1 MKKLFKWSKKYIIH
15 LVIITVLL
23 FSLEWLYSYLSQI
36 VAFAV
41 ALINK
46 EDLSKQTYVPD
57 FIASKLLEANELNGL
72 IFAVAMTGLT
82 LVIFQAV
89 RSCMRFI
96 SNYMQGEVTQNI
108 GRDMRIKFYDK
119 VTDLSYSDLNKINSG
134 DLIQRATS
142 DIDQASNFV
151 GSQMPSLLD
160 TLFTVIVG
168 TIRMSMISVQ
178 MTLVGVVIIP
188 FTIIASILYY
198 QYVTKLIDKVEV
210 KESKMTTA
218 IQEDINSIRVVKA
231 FANEKYEIEK
241 MDKYNKEYAASDKKV
256 NSAMSL
262 YWAIS
267 DSITLLQYFVAILIG
282 INLTRKGLITMSQM
296 VACLGLLEMI
306 VWPMRGL
313 GRTVSNFSKA
323 VVSAKRIDEIVT
335 KESEFDVNG
344 TLKPEITGDI
354 VFNNVSFKFDDEDTH
369 LLNNVSFKINPGE
382 TIAIVGKTGS
392 GKSTICNLLTRF
404 LEADNGDILING
416 VSIRNIDKKYL
427 RQNIRM
433 VLQDPFLYSK
443 SVYENISIMDK
454 NMSKEK
460 VEEVSKIA
468 DIYDEIKGFKHGYKT
483 MVGEKGTTLSGGQ
496 KQRLAIARIL
506 TSDSPVLIF
515 DDSLSALDTKT
526 DLLIRQALKKHN
538 NNQTM
543 VIITHRITTA
553 KEADKIIVLNNGT
566 VEAIGRHEDLK
577 NNGLYKELWELQ
589 GRLEEEFNQVLKEG
603 GEE

>member
-1 MKKLFKWSKKYIIH
+1 MKKLFTWSKKYIVH
-15 LVIITVLL
+15 LIIITVLL
-23 FSLEWLYSYLSQI
+23 FALEWLYSYLSQI
-36 VAFAV
+36 VAFAI

-46 EDLSKQTYVPD
+46 EDLTNQTYVPN
-57 FIASKLLEANELNGL
+57 FISNIL
-72 IFAVAMTGLT
+72 IKQNDTKGVVFAVAMTGVT
-82 LVIFQAV
+82 LVLFQTI
-89 RSCMRFI
+89 RSILRFT
-96 SNYMQGEVTQNI
+96 SNYMQGDVTQNI

-119 VTDLSYSDLNKINSG
+119 VTDLSYSELNKINSG

-142 DIDQASNFV
+142 DIDQASGFI
-151 GSQMPSLLD
+151 GSQMPSLID

-168 TIRMSMISVQ
+168 TIRMSMISLQ

-198 QYVTKLIDKVEV
+198 RYVTKLIDNVEH
-210 KESKMTTA
+210 KESLMTTS

-241 MDKYNKEYAASDKKV
+241 MDKLNKDYAKSDKKV
-256 NSAMSL
+256 NNVMSL

-267 DSITLLQYFVAILIG
+267 DSITLLQYFVAVLIG
-282 INLTRKGLITMSQM
+282 INLTRKGSITMSQM

-335 KESEFDVNG
+335 KESEFELNG
-344 TLKPEITGDI
+344 TLTPKITGDI
-354 VFNNVSFKFDDEDTH
+354 VFNNVSFKFDDETTH
-369 LLNNVSFKINPGE
+369 LLNNVSFDIKPGE

-404 LEADNGDILING
+404 LEADNGDILIDG

-538 NNQTM
+538 SNQTM
-543 VIITHRITTA
+543 IIITHRITTA

-566 VEAIGRHEDLK
+566 VEAIGKHDELK
-577 NNGLYKELWELQ
+577 NNGLYKDLWELQ
-589 GRLEEEFNQVLKEG
+589 GQLENEFNQILNEG
-603 GEE
+603 R